1 MPRVLLVEDEQFVS
15 KVLAFYLEGKGY
27 RTTCVST
34 AGEAMGQAREPFDV
48 ILLDILLPD
57 ADGIDLCRQL
67 RRWHSCPIIFLTCL
81 DDSET
86 TIRALDAGGDDFL
99 TKPFD
104 NDVLLARIEANLRRV
119 HNEFASPVSNAL
131 VYGPIELDVERRVLT
146 KATVET
152 HLPPME
158 CRLLAFLME
167 HEGQYF
173 ASEDLYRYVWGK
185 DSYGDVRT
193 VLVHIRHLRLKIE
206 DDPNNP
212 AYLKNIWG
220 RGYAFDPKG

>member
-1 MPRVLLVEDEQFVS
+1 MPKVLLVEDEQFIS
-15 KVLAFYLEGKGY
+15 KILSFYLESKGY
-27 RTTCVST
+27 ITTCAYT
-34 AGEAMGQAREPFDV
+34 AGEAMGRAREPFDV

-67 RRWHSCPIIFLTCL
+67 RHWQNGPIIFLTCL

-104 NDVLLARIEANLRRV
+104 NDVLLARIEANLRRM
-119 HNEFASPVSNAL
+119 HADYAHPAANCISF
-131 VYGPIELDVERRVLT
+131 GPIELDANRRVLS
-146 KATVET
+146 KGDSQT

-167 HEGQYF
+167 HRGQYF
-173 ASEDLYRYVWGK
+173 ASEELYRYVWGK
-185 DSYGDVRT
+185 DSCGDVRT

-220 RGYAFDPKG
+220 RGYAFDPAR